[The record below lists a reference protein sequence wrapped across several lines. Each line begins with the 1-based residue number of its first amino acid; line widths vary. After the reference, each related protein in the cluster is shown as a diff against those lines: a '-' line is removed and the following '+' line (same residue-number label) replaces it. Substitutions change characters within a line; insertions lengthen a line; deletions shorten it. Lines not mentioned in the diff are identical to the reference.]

1 MDFREQPVRTM
12 LWRYH
17 LGGGCVLA
25 LAYVY
30 VPYPPLR
37 VGALVVLCLATIA
50 ATLASI
56 RLWRPAR
63 PRPFQLFA
71 AGEAVGFVAGSLG
84 SSAAVTRAG
93 GSVAAAVLTMV
104 AYLIGIGG
112 YAMVIRSR
120 SPGRDRASLIDA
132 TVISTGVGMLAW
144 VFLASPYS
152 VDASLP
158 MVERILSMLY
168 VVFDVLV
175 LALVIR
181 LAIGGGDRSRA
192 YLLMT
197 TGWLVLVAADAGRAL
212 LVLLGTY
219 DPSSPVEAGWLVA
232 YALWGAAP
240 CATPGSTPDAWPSR
254 SPRAS

>member
-1 MDFREQPVRTM
+1 VDFREQPVRTM

-84 SSAAVTRAG
+84 PSAVTRAG
-93 GSVAAAVLTMV
+93 A
-104 AYLIGIGG
+104 
-112 YAMVIRSR
+112 
-120 SPGRDRASLIDA
+120 
-132 TVISTGVGMLAW
+132 
-144 VFLASPYS
+144 
-152 VDASLP
+152 
-158 MVERILSMLY
+158 
-168 VVFDVLV
+168 
-175 LALVIR
+175 
-181 LAIGGGDRSRA
+181 
-192 YLLMT
+192 
-197 TGWLVLVAADAGRAL
+197 
-212 LVLLGTY
+212 
-219 DPSSPVEAGWLVA
+219 
-232 YALWGAAP
+232 
-240 CATPGSTPDAWPSR
+240 AWPRPS
-254 SPRAS
+254 

>member
-71 AGEAVGFVAGSLG
+71 AGEAVGRDTL
-84 SSAAVTRAG
+84 AAQLEHR
-93 GSVAAAVLTMV
+93 
-104 AYLIGIGG
+104 
-112 YAMVIRSR
+112 RS
-120 SPGRDRASLIDA
+120 
-132 TVISTGVGMLAW
+132 TT
-144 VFLASPYS
+144 ASPTWPPPACS
-152 VDASLP
+152 P
-158 MVERILSMLY
+158 
-168 VVFDVLV
+168 
-175 LALVIR
+175 
-181 LAIGGGDRSRA
+181 
-192 YLLMT
+192 
-197 TGWLVLVAADAGRAL
+197 TG
-212 LVLLGTY
+212 
-219 DPSSPVEAGWLVA
+219 
-232 YALWGAAP
+232 
-240 CATPGSTPDAWPSR
+240 
-254 SPRAS
+254 

>member
-25 LAYVY
+25 LAYVYVYVY

-120 SPGRDRASLIDA
+120 SPGRDRAG
-132 TVISTGVGMLAW
+132 TGPA
-144 VFLASPYS
+144 
-152 VDASLP
+152 
-158 MVERILSMLY
+158 
-168 VVFDVLV
+168 
-175 LALVIR
+175 
-181 LAIGGGDRSRA
+181 
-192 YLLMT
+192 
-197 TGWLVLVAADAGRAL
+197 
-212 LVLLGTY
+212 
-219 DPSSPVEAGWLVA
+219 
-232 YALWGAAP
+232 
-240 CATPGSTPDAWPSR
+240 
-254 SPRAS
+254 